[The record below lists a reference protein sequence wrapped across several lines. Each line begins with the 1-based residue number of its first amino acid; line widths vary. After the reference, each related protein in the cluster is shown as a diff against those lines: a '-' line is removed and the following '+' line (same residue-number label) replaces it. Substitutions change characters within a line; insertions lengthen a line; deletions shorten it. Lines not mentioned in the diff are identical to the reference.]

1 MPDLKDPRLMYLKAW
16 LFLIAGLGAA
26 AGILIEL
33 HSLRIALLLAITVWS
48 FCRLYYFLFYVIE
61 RYIDPEQKFPGLAR
75 QQCTQQS
82 RVCAD
87 HERRAY
93 PYWRSFPGGRLR
105 PPPP

>member
-33 HSLRIALLLAITVWS
+33 PSLRVAVLLGITIWA

-61 RYIDPEQKFPGLAR
+61 KYIDPSQKFAGVMAAA
-75 QQCTQQS
+75 TY
-82 RVCAD
+82 AI
-87 HERRAY
+87 RAHTA
-93 PYWRSFPGGRLR
+93 PDRHSKV
-105 PPPP
+105 

>member
-33 HSLRIALLLAITVWS
+33 PSLRIAFLLAVAVWS

-61 RYIDPEQKFPGLAR
+61 RYIDPSRKFAGVGAAAVYVLKQGTRTQAPSAR
-75 QQCTQQS
+75 PDT
-82 RVCAD
+82 
-87 HERRAY
+87 
-93 PYWRSFPGGRLR
+93 SFGQHD
-105 PPPP
+105 